1 MGDQSHDCDN
11 DSSTFADGTTAPT
24 ANNTNTTHTS
34 TTDGESKN
42 INEELKIRKKRA
54 ERKIQECIHQPRFQE
69 ALTMEAKCEIMEVE
83 MGVILFPFCNL
94 ARVLLDGK
102 GVFHLVKVTG
112 IELMEDE
119 DEILNLQELLRRLK
133 SILCKKLGVDTS
145 TGIRPLLQDLQGI
158 PRDPSPSSME
168 RNIFG
173 DYSNT
178 KLSKEEAFIKRL
190 DKLCQYLLCLHEI
203 CKIKGG
209 FGVDRREFDNLP
221 STMKTC
227 AVGVNI
233 DHLQLMCK
241 EWYSLSKKQ
250 QQLSKGGPG
259 ILNTTENDNTKEQ
272 TAQTDSDGT
281 LKQESPLSQ
290 QDQLSF
296 KELAEEMRKAEMELR
311 LAMASRQALS
321 VVQQRIYQI
330 ESDKEK
336 RFQILQEML
345 KEVCLR
351 EMDFE
356 LELKKPDKHCVLE
369 LPKIETVSGI
379 FDPVLE
385 VCGEI

>member
-1 MGDQSHDCDN
+1 MDGATA
-11 DSSTFADGTTAPT
+11 STAV
-24 ANNTNTTHTS
+24 TN
-34 TTDGESKN
+34 GESKN
-42 INEELKIRKKRA
+42 INEEFKIRKKRA
-54 ERKIQECIHQPRFQE
+54 ERKIQECIHQPQFQE

-102 GVFHLVKVTG
+102 GVFHLVKAPG
-112 IELMEDE
+112 ISLMED
-119 DEILNLQELLRRLK
+119 DGEILNMQELLRRLK
-133 SILCKKLGVDTS
+133 SILCKKPGLDTS

-168 RNIFG
+168 RDIFG

-178 KLSKEEAFIKRL
+178 KLSKEEAFVKRM

-227 AVGVNI
+227 AVSVNI
-233 DHLQLMCK
+233 DHLQWMCK
-241 EWYSLSKKQ
+241 EWYNLSKKQ
-250 QQLSKGGPG
+250 QQLSKGGQG
-259 ILNTTENDNTKEQ
+259 NLSTNKNNNSKEQ
-272 TAQTDSDGT
+272 SVQTDTSDGT
-281 LKQESPLSQ
+281 SNQEQSLLH

-330 ESDKEK
+330 D
-336 RFQILQEML
+336 
-345 KEVCLR
+345 
-351 EMDFE
+351 
-356 LELKKPDKHCVLE
+356 VL
-369 LPKIETVSGI
+369 
-379 FDPVLE
+379 
-385 VCGEI
+385 